1 LGKSSV
7 LWTNLMEKTKWF
19 CRFSSCPRYSESYG
33 VGFLLFM
40 QFCSSLSKGSWVFVC
55 ECRMENRFLAIDLSL
70 GVACLLHLRISAA
83 ILSTC

>member
-7 LWTNLMEKTKWF
+7 LQTNLMEKTKWF

-40 QFCSSLSKGSWVFVC
+40 QFCSSLSKGVFVC
-55 ECRMENRFLAIDLSL
+55 ECRMENCFLAIDLSL
-70 GVACLLHLRISAA
+70 GVAGLLHLRISAA